1 MKIDNKDIIM
11 EISVNDYEA
20 LVDTETNVD
29 VMLGHTDITVK
40 EFLDFA
46 EGDVI
51 SLNKNAGAGGD
62 IFVNERIIGIG
73 DIIVIEEKLAI
84 RVQDAM
90 SPEKVVN
97 FFFDEKSV

>member
-1 MKIDNKDIIM
+1 M
-11 EISVNDYEA
+11 EITTNDYEV
-20 LVDTETNVD
+20 LVDTEAKVD

-40 EFLDFA
+40 DFLDFC

-51 SLNKNAGAGGD
+51 TLNKLAGEGGD
-62 IFVNERIIGIG
+62 IFVNERVIGTG
-73 DIIVIEEKLAI
+73 DIIVIDEKLAI

>member
-1 MKIDNKDIIM
+1 M
-11 EISVNDYEA
+11 EISTNDYEA
-20 LVDTETNVD
+20 LVDTEAKVD
-29 VMLGHTDITVK
+29 VMLGHTDISVK
-40 EFLDFA
+40 DFLDFV

-51 SLNKNAGAGGD
+51 SLNKQAGAGGD